1 MTPNVIAIVAAKDE
15 APRIGRVIDALLA
28 SRNPALAGR
37 VKLPVLVVDDGST
50 DSTAQVALNHGAMVL
65 RLPKNVGKGEAM
77 RRAVEASRPSY
88 PTPNDTVLFVD
99 ADLLGFRPDHVD
111 RVLGPVS
118 QGPYG
123 MVVGMR
129 DYGPALNP
137 VVSQLPLISGERAV
151 RRSILDRMP
160 PQAWSGYAVETW
172 LNHIAALSGLPVGTT
187 LLDDVSVV
195 LKWNKDNQRG
205 NGYRKMVDMGA
216 EVARAHVQAAQYPL
230 TLQAGPSTDDVM
242 ESLTRTLVRVGGPY
256 VREHIWT
263 PEAQRAVGEGIG
275 RRLAAPLWALACVAC
290 GVAWGPAAGL
300 AAGVGALAAV
310 YTLPPWQSQR
320 APWLTLSV

>member
-1 MTPNVIAIVAAKDE
+1 MTPNTIAIVAAKDE
-15 APRIGRVIDALLA
+15 APRIGPVLDALT
-28 SRNPALAGR
+28 RKVPT
-37 VKLPVLVVDDGST
+37 LVVDDGST
-50 DSTAQVALNHGAMVL
+50 DNTAQVALNHGAMVL
-65 RLPKNVGKGEAM
+65 RLPQNVGKGEAM
-77 RRAVEASRPSY
+77 RRAVEATRPRY
-88 PTPNDTVLFVD
+88 PTPNDTVFFVD

-137 VVSQLPLISGERAV
+137 VVRQLPLISGERAV

-160 PQAWSGYAVETW
+160 QEAWSGYAVETW

-230 TLQAGPSTDDVM
+230 TLQAGTNPSTDDVM